1 MLASSNVSTFQF
13 PPQTSILDILMTFN
27 LIIAL
32 QPLYYIIII
41 TKQFGADSH
50 FIYLVVELVV
60 VLVVVVVVVNYLLD
74 GVNKTT

>member
-1 MLASSNVSTFQF
+1 
-13 PPQTSILDILMTFN
+13 MTFN

-32 QPLYYIIII
+32 QPLYYIILVILI

-60 VLVVVVVVVNYLLD
+60 VIVVVAVVVNYLLD
-74 GVNKTT
+74 GVLQLLIKQHNIIFFFS